1 VPRILNLLGFVV
13 LMGLVFWGVL
23 GVVAQFLK
31 HPVMGIIEFTE
42 VAVPFAI
49 LLPLIYVQQKKG
61 HITVNILS
69 RHFSPS
75 VSQTLEVIWLIVQFL
90 LLMLFAWQLSL
101 RAWQSML
108 TLEVFSQIFTPVL
121 PYMFPGR
128 MATAAA
134 FLGAAIVVV
143 WQIMG
148 KRAHGQVEAQTKEG
162 EHN

>member
-1 VPRILNLLGFVV
+1 VPRILSLLGFVV

-31 HPVMGIIEFTE
+31 HPIMGIIEFTE

-49 LLPLIYVQQKKG
+49 LLPLIHVQQTKG

-69 RHFSPS
+69 RHFPPR
-75 VSQTLEVIWLIVQFL
+75 VSQILEVVWLTVQFL
-90 LLMLFAWQLSL
+90 LLVLFAWQLSL
-101 RAWQSML
+101 RAWGSMQ

-143 WQIMG
+143 WQIFG
-148 KRAHGQVEAQTKEG
+148 KRAGRQADARTKRG
-162 EHN
+162 